1 MTLRRRAACVML
13 AGLLAGASSCRR
25 IEDDEGQPIFV
36 AEVVD
41 SPPTGSDP
49 PPATPAPVRTIVVP
63 DFADVAA
70 DVGPSV
76 VTVIA
81 TVPQQDGNRNKV
93 VRGLGSGMI
102 VSASGE
108 ILTNEHVIA
117 SATRV
122 DVELSTRERI
132 PARVKVSE
140 PLLDLALLQLETDL
154 SDLQPVEFE
163 PQTVRPGQWVMAVGQ
178 PFGLGDTVTVGVIGG
193 LGRDHRDLGRPDGL
207 DPGGYWNFIQTD
219 ASINI
224 GNSGG
229 PLVNASGRVVGIT
242 TAVRSDGQGLAFATP
257 APMAQR
263 FLDEARTF
271 GRVRKTRLGI
281 NANDVPNPGRGP
293 GTVVQITKVEA
304 GSPGARAELTEGD
317 IIERIEDRPVS
328 RVSDVAYLTQLS
340 GVGRQLTFTIRRG
353 DDLPRDVELVPDER
367 G

>member
-1 MTLRRRAACVML
+1 M
-13 AGLLAGASSCRR
+13 
-25 IEDDEGQPIFV
+25 
-36 AEVVD
+36 
-41 SPPTGSDP
+41 
-49 PPATPAPVRTIVVP
+49 VVP
-63 DFADVAA
+63 DFAEVAA
-70 DVGPSV
+70 EVGPSV

-81 TVPQQDGNRNKV
+81 TVPQTGGTRNKV

-140 PLLDLALLQLETDL
+140 PLLDLALLQLDRDISGLRPASFANE
-154 SDLQPVEFE
+154 Q
-163 PQTVRPGQWVMAVGQ
+163 VRPGQWVMAVGQ
-178 PFGLGDTVTVGVIGG
+178 PFGLGNTVTVGVIGG
-193 LGRDHRDLGRPDGL
+193 LGRDHDDLGRPAGL
-207 DPGGYWNFIQTD
+207 LSDGYWNFIQTD

-229 PLVNASGRVVGIT
+229 PLVDPGGRVVGIT
-242 TAVRSDGQGLAFATP
+242 TAVRSDGQGLAFAIP
-257 APMAQR
+257 SAMSER

-281 NANDVPNPGRGP
+281 SANNVPNTGPGP
-293 GTVVQITKVEA
+293 GTVVQITKVEPS
-304 GSPGARAELTEGD
+304 SPGARAELEKGD
-317 IIERIEDRPVS
+317 VIVRIGSTAVS

-340 GVGRQLTFTIRRG
+340 GVGRRLTFTIRRG
-353 DDLPRDVELVPDER
+353 DDPPREVDVVPDER